1 MYYSEE
7 LKKNFRLVVL
17 ELENISMDF
26 STVAA
31 TLQPAATEGEV
42 FNH

>member
-1 MYYSEE
+1 MYDSEE
-7 LKKNFRLVVL
+7 VKKTFRLVVL

-31 TLQPAATEGEV
+31 TRQPAATEGGV
-42 FNH
+42 FTH